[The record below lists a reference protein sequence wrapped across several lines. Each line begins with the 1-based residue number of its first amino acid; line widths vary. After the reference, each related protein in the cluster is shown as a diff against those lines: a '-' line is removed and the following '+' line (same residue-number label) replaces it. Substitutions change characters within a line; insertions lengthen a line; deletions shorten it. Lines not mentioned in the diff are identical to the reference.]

1 MSDAQVRR
9 IEEELR
15 KKTMILEELE
25 TFIMEYSFQTKEL
38 YIDPVKEKYIKVAWD
53 KQAILDK
60 KIDHMVYR
68 PDIPA
73 AKSLLDFTKIDKE
86 SPTMYTGGDY
96 SNHASDISGN
106 CSGKRKSAV
115 LRIFTDNHKYA
126 WFRLTR
132 IVFLNEEKKPDK
144 IVVLFTNI
152 DEKAETEQN
161 LKFYAEKD
169 ILTHL
174 PNITAFLAQAQF
186 LIDNNADEDYEIVR
200 MDIDRFRVISGMF
213 GIEEGNNLLKF
224 IAVKIQER
232 LDEEDEVAYCRI
244 ASDIFAMCIPVK
256 KYSVEEFI
264 ESLCRAVSAY
274 PKNYEVT
281 LAFGRY
287 QVTKQDREQKVPV
300 SNLIDRAAAAQA
312 TIKGNYLIHTAF
324 YDENIR
330 QHEEAESM
338 ILSDMYTAL
347 REEQFQ
353 VFLQPKVEMGTGKI
367 IGSEALVRWL
377 HPKRGMIS
385 PADFIP
391 IFEKNGFIMEL
402 DKYMIKHT
410 CKIIRKWL
418 DEGTV
423 VYPVSVNLSRVN
435 LYNTKLIQ
443 NIEDY
448 VNEYQVPREY
458 ISFELTESAFSAD
471 NSYMKMLAAKLQT
484 KHFKVLMDDF
494 GSGYSSLNTLKEIPV
509 DILKIDLKFLSA
521 GSDNE
526 RANLIIKHVVE
537 MANDLG
543 LFIVVEGVENKEQV
557 RFLLDI
563 GCRVAQGFYYYRPI
577 TVEEYEK
584 NLN

>member
-1 MSDAQVRR
+1 MSEEKIRR
-9 IEEELR
+9 IEDKLR

-25 TFIMEYSFQTKEL
+25 TFVVEYSFQTEEL
-38 YIDPVKEKYIKVAWD
+38 YIDPVKEKYIRVEWD
-53 KQAILDK
+53 KQAIIDK
-60 KIDHMVYR
+60 KIDNMVYR
-68 PDIPA
+68 PDIPT
-73 AKSLLDFTKIDKE
+73 AKSLLDFTKTDAEKVDVE
-86 SPTMYTGGDY
+86 
-96 SNHASDISGN
+96 N
-106 CSGKRKSAV
+106 CSNKRKSAMV
-115 LRIFTDNHKYA
+115 RIFTDNHKYA

-132 IVFLNEEKKPDK
+132 IVFLDENKMPDK
-144 IVVLFTNI
+144 VAVLFTNM

-161 LKFYAEKD
+161 IKFYTEKD

-174 PNITAFLAQAQF
+174 PNITAFLEQAQL
-186 LIDNNADEDYEIVR
+186 LIDNADEDYEIVR

-256 KYSVEEFI
+256 KYSVDEFI

-287 QVTKQDREQKVPV
+287 QVTEEDRKQKVPV

-312 TIKGNYLIHTAF
+312 TIKGNYLVHMAF

-330 QHEEAESM
+330 QQEEAESM

-347 REEQFQ
+347 REEQFH
-353 VFLQPKVEMGTGKI
+353 VFLQPKVEMETGKI

-410 CKIIRKWL
+410 CKIIRKWM

-443 NIEDY
+443 DIEDY

-563 GCRVAQGFYYYRPI
+563 GCRIAQGFYYYRPI

>member
-1 MSDAQVRR
+1 MLEKKLKTV
-9 IEEELR
+9 EEELR

-25 TFIMEYSFQTKEL
+25 TFVVEYSFQTKEL
-38 YIDPVKEKYIKVAWD
+38 YIDPVKEKYIRIPWD
-53 KQAILDK
+53 KQAIMNK
-60 KIDHMVYR
+60 KIDGLVYR
-68 PDIPA
+68 PDVQA
-73 AKSLLDFTKIDKE
+73 AKKLLDFTGTDAGNYAANVYSD
-86 SPTMYTGGDY
+86 SPNDAA
-96 SNHASDISGN
+96 NASVDCLN
-106 CSGKRKSAV
+106 KKKSAV

-132 IVFLNEEKKPDK
+132 IVFLDEKKAPDK
-144 IVVLFTNI
+144 IVVLFTNM

-161 LKFYAEKD
+161 LKFYTEKD

-186 LIDNNADEDYEIVR
+186 LIDHNRDEEYEIVR

-256 KYSVEEFI
+256 KYPVEEFI
-264 ESLCRAVSAY
+264 DSLCKAVSAY

-287 QVTKQDREQKVPV
+287 QVTKEDREQRVPV

-312 TIKGNYLIHTAF
+312 TIKGNYLLHTAF
-324 YDENIR
+324 YDEKIR

-347 REEQFQ
+347 QEEQFQ

-391 IFEKNGFIMEL
+391 IFEKNGFIIEL

-410 CKIIRKWL
+410 CRIIRKWL

-435 LYNTKLIQ
+435 LYNTRLIQ
-443 NIEDY
+443 DIEDY

-543 LFIVVEGVENKEQV
+543 LFIVVEGVENKQQV

-577 TVEEYEK
+577 TVEEYER
-584 NLN
+584 NLG

>member
-1 MSDAQVRR
+1 MSDEKLKVV
-9 IEEELR
+9 EEELR

-25 TFIMEYSFQTKEL
+25 TFIVEYNFKTKEL
-38 YIDPVKEKYIKVAWD
+38 YIDPVKEKYIRVVWN
-53 KQAILDK
+53 KQEILDK
-60 KIDHMVYR
+60 KIDRLVYR
-68 PDIPA
+68 PDIPTV
-73 AKSLLDFTKIDKE
+73 KPLLDFTKID
-86 SPTMYTGGDY
+86 TD
-96 SNHASDISGN
+96 N
-106 CSGKRKSAV
+106 KRKSAV
-115 LRIFTDNHKYA
+115 VRIFTDNHKYA

-132 IVFLNEEKKPDK
+132 IIFLDEDKKLDK
-144 IVVLFTNI
+144 AVVLFTNM

-161 LKFYAEKD
+161 LKFYTEKD

-174 PNITAFLAQAQF
+174 PNITAFLAQAQL
-186 LIDNNADEDYEIVR
+186 LIDNNIDEDYEIVR

-256 KYSVEEFI
+256 KYPVEKFI
-264 ESLCRAVSAY
+264 ESLCKAVSAY

-287 QVTKQDREQKVPV
+287 QVTKEDRERKVPV
-300 SNLIDRAAAAQA
+300 SNLIDRAAAAQS
-312 TIKGNYLIHTAF
+312 TIKGNYLVHTAF
-324 YDENIR
+324 YDEKIR
-330 QHEEAESM
+330 QREEAESM

-353 VFLQPKVEMGTGKI
+353 VFLQPKVEMGSGKI
-367 IGSEALVRWL
+367 IGSEALVRWQ

-443 NIEDY
+443 DIEEY

-521 GSDNE
+521 GADNE

-557 RFLLDI
+557 QFLLDI

-577 TVEEYEK
+577 TVEEYER
-584 NLN
+584 NLS

>member
-1 MSDAQVRR
+1 MEIVK
-9 IEEELR
+9 EELG
-15 KKTMILEELE
+15 KKAMILEELE
-25 TFIMEYSFQTKEL
+25 TFVVEYSCNTKEL
-38 YIDPVKEKYIKVAWD
+38 YIDPVKEKYIRIPWD
-53 KQAILDK
+53 KQAIIENR
-60 KIDHMVYR
+60 IDDLIYR
-68 PDIPA
+68 PDISE
-73 AKSLLDFTKIDKE
+73 AKALLDFSQVNTE
-86 SPTMYTGGDY
+86 S
-96 SNHASDISGN
+96 N
-106 CSGKRKSAV
+106 RKTRI
-115 LRIFTDNHKYA
+115 LRVFTDRHKYA

-132 IVFLNEEKKPDK
+132 IVFYNENQEADK
-144 IVVLFTNI
+144 VVVLFTNTN
-152 DEKAETEQN
+152 ERAEIEQN

-169 ILTHL
+169 ALTHL
-174 PNITAFLAQAQF
+174 PNITAFLVKAEM
-186 LIDNNADEDYEIVR
+186 LIEKNTHQDYEIVR
-200 MDIDRFRVISGMF
+200 MDIERFRVISEMF
-213 GIEEGNNLLKF
+213 GINEGNNLLKF

-244 ASDIFAMCIPVK
+244 ASDIYAMCIPVK
-256 KYSVEEFI
+256 LYPVENI
-264 ESLCRAVSAY
+264 IQSLQKAVSAY

-287 QVTKQDREQKVPV
+287 LVTPEDRRQRVPV
-300 SNLIDRAAAAQA
+300 SNLVDRAAAAQV
-312 TIKGNYLIHTAF
+312 TIKGNYLRHAAV
-324 YDENIR
+324 YDEKIR
-330 QHEEAESM
+330 QREAAESM

-347 REEQFQ
+347 KEEQFQ

-367 IGSEALVRWL
+367 IGSEALVRWM
-377 HPKRGMIS
+377 HPERGMIPPS
-385 PADFIP
+385 DFIP
-391 IFEKNGFIMEL
+391 VFEKNGFIIEL

-435 LYNTKLIQ
+435 LYNTRLIQ
-443 NIEDY
+443 DIEDY

-458 ISFELTESAFSAD
+458 ISFELTESAFSSD

-484 KHFKVLMDDF
+484 RHFKVLMDDF

-521 GSDNE
+521 GQDNQ

-543 LFIVVEGVENKEQV
+543 LLIVVEGVEKEEQV

-563 GCRVAQGFYYYRPI
+563 GCKVAQGFYFYRPV

-584 NLN
+584 NLFQ